1 MNKLSGTFTAT
12 ITPLKPDLSPDLPA
26 LIRVIEFHASRGTH
40 GVLLLG
46 TTGEGPSFS
55 PEERMAIF
63 EAGAEIKSSHPD
75 FILLAG
81 TGTPSLDGTIRLNQA
96 AFDLGFDGVVV
107 LPPYYF
113 RTASEDGLFNWFA
126 QVIEESIPKKKRLFG
141 YHFPKISGVPLTPG
155 LLSRLADGY
164 PDRFSGIKDSTGELE
179 HAKMS
184 IENLP
189 GQSILVGND
198 RLLTAG
204 LEMGAAG
211 SITALA
217 NMVSPLL
224 REIYDSHLEGQ
235 TAPEAQAKVD
245 AARAILDGLAPFPA
259 SIKGLM
265 AELFDFPLWPVKPPL
280 EQFPADQI
288 KAAAKQMAAILE

>member
-1 MNKLSGTFTAT
+1 MNKLSGVFTASV
-12 ITPLKPDLSPDLPA
+12 TPLKPNLSPDLPA
-26 LIRVIEFHASRGTH
+26 MTRMMAFHAERGAH

-63 EAGAEIKSSHPD
+63 QAGAKIKSSHPD

-113 RTASEDGLFNWFA
+113 RSASEDGLFDWFS
-126 QVIEESIPKKKRLFG
+126 QVVEDSIPAGKRLFG
-141 YHFPKISGVPLTPG
+141 YHFPKISGVPLTPN
-155 LLSRLADGY
+155 LLARLADRH
-164 PDRFSGIKDSTGELE
+164 PVKFSGIKDSTGEWE
-179 HAKMS
+179 HAQMS

-217 NMVSPLL
+217 NIVSPLL
-224 REIYDSHLEGQ
+224 REIYDRHLEGQ
-235 TAPEAQAKVD
+235 SAPETQAKVD
-245 AARAILDGLAPFPA
+245 AARAILDELTPFPA

-280 EQFPADQI
+280 ELFPADQI
-288 KAAAKQMAAILE
+288 KSAARKLAQILN